1 MRRAKYMK
9 KKLARAAAIVGMMT
23 MVALSAV
30 GCGKKVE
37 CDFCGEVKKCK
48 TETIF
53 GEEIHYCS
61 DCEAEI
67 NSWFQ

>member
-1 MRRAKYMK
+1 MK
-9 KKLARAAAIVGMMT
+9 KKLARAAAIAGMMT

-48 TETIF
+48 TETVL
-53 GEEIHYCS
+53 GQEIHYCS
-61 DCEAEI
+61 DCEKEI
-67 NSWFQ
+67 QELFQ